1 LVNWRIFTCSTDI
14 LCAPDEVFRQWI
26 VTGGTFV
33 SFQAC
38 QMEVAPETA
47 SYYDCCS
54 ALKEVLSLLKFLSTF
69 IVAQSDMCDD
79 AVTGK

>member
-1 LVNWRIFTCSTDI
+1 MQYRH

-38 QMEVAPETA
+38 QMEVAPEKA
-47 SYYDCCS
+47 SYYNCCS
-54 ALKEVLSLLKFLSTF
+54 ALKRRFMPFKFLSTF
-69 IVAQSDMCDD
+69 IVTQSDMCGD